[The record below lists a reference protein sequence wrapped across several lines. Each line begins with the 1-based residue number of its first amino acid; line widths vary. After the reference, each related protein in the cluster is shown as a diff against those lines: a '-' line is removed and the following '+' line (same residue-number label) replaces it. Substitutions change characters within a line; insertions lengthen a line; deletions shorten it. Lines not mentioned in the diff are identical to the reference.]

1 MLFHQQNEFKFES
14 IQELIEYLNSIFVS
28 SPMYGQEIE
37 VIGDVTHAKYSKK
50 GDLYIEL
57 SQKVR
62 NSNYSITVFFNQSS
76 VPYLLEHCELKSEKE
91 LTNKRWKFGGIV
103 NFWKREAKYVVHG
116 TYVIPLGDSEIEKK
130 RREILKVLEKN
141 GLLRKVEHEL
151 TELEPIKKIAVVSSP
166 TAAGFGDFLKNIN
179 HARFIPVVHLYPAP
193 MQGVNTVPG
202 IKYALGAILKS
213 KIDYDIVVIIRG
225 GGSKSDLM
233 YFDDLEL
240 AYLIAR
246 FNEKIPVVVG
256 IGHEQDRT
264 IPDYVSWKSYSTPT
278 EVSRDIVNQINYYV
292 DKIEFLEKD
301 VMMYFNGIYSRTE
314 SLISFNTV
322 NNLKYYINQDIMNCF
337 RKLDDNYLKYN
348 KQIKLIFEYTEK
360 SIDINKLES
369 TANLLNFLL
378 KNFLKDIETFQTN
391 ILTGMKNKIDKLDN
405 SLINIFQ
412 RLTESSPF
420 AAFLYNGVLI
430 KKDEEIVDSVSSLN
444 EGEQVSL
451 IFKDGRADSSIDKIY
466 KW

>member
-1 MLFHQQNEFKFES
+1 
-14 IQELIEYLNSIFVS
+14 
-28 SPMYGQEIE
+28 
-37 VIGDVTHAKYSKK
+37 
-50 GDLYIEL
+50 
-57 SQKVR
+57 
-62 NSNYSITVFFNQSS
+62 
-76 VPYLLEHCELKSEKE
+76 
-91 LTNKRWKFGGIV
+91 
-103 NFWKREAKYVVHG
+103 
-116 TYVIPLGDSEIEKK
+116 
-130 RREILKVLEKN
+130 
-141 GLLRKVEHEL
+141 
-151 TELEPIKKIAVVSSP
+151 
-166 TAAGFGDFLKNIN
+166 
-179 HARFIPVVHLYPAP
+179 